1 MKSIYNILVAFVLVS
16 TFSLVSSCK
25 KDDNTPKGNGPVT
38 LHFDN
43 RFGADDLV
51 LGTTYTNQAG
61 EQLAIS
67 TFNYYVSNI
76 VLVKED
82 GGEYVVPKDEC
93 YHLVREGVDSTYE
106 LELENVPAGN
116 YNTLKFIIGV
126 DSLKNASPVSERTGD
141 LDVATTASDMY
152 WTWNSG
158 YIFYKIEGTSP
169 AAPYDSMM
177 GASMFY
183 YHIGGYGGYSS
194 ATINNIRNVTISAS
208 ESAIVGEG
216 KNPEIHIFAD
226 AKEVFDSP
234 SLLSIAAHPGVMF
247 APFSTTISDNY
258 KDMFTINHIHN
269 D

>member
-116 YNTLKFIIGV
+116 YNTLKFIIFLTNSVFSSVYPVLLVGCFFTEFIL
-126 DSLKNASPVSERTGD
+126 SLSYR
-141 LDVATTASDMY
+141 LR
-152 WTWNSG
+152 
-158 YIFYKIEGTSP
+158 
-169 AAPYDSMM
+169 
-177 GASMFY
+177 MF
-183 YHIGGYGGYSS
+183 
-194 ATINNIRNVTISAS
+194 
-208 ESAIVGEG
+208 
-216 KNPEIHIFAD
+216 
-226 AKEVFDSP
+226 
-234 SLLSIAAHPGVMF
+234 
-247 APFSTTISDNY
+247 
-258 KDMFTINHIHN
+258 
-269 D
+269 